1 MRLDMRCGTET
12 EQRTAKSPNSVKR
25 VPEKVPEQFSTFT
38 HRSGG
43 AFCPDRVNGARLGR
57 ARGSQGNSLTEQP
70 DHPLALPQP
79 GMAPVRNAAT
89 PVPQAPGLLSVEESS
104 ATRWSFMTVRR
115 TPSAR
120 ARANT
125 RHRVTA
131 RSSAPRVT
139 VNVKPPAEM
148 AARRSAAPSLLCK
161 AFPRAAAG
169 PY

>member
-1 MRLDMRCGTET
+1 
-12 EQRTAKSPNSVKR
+12 
-25 VPEKVPEQFSTFT
+25 
-38 HRSGG
+38 
-43 AFCPDRVNGARLGR
+43 
-57 ARGSQGNSLTEQP
+57 
-70 DHPLALPQP
+70 
-79 GMAPVRNAAT
+79 
-89 PVPQAPGLLSVEESS
+89 
-104 ATRWSFMTVRR
+104 MTVRR

-148 AARRSAAPSLLCK
+148 AARRSAAPSLPRK

-169 PY
+169 SFSGASEMVGGLGVRRRYARSPPRRDQLRRNIKARLAMHEAEPLKKQVNASVVENRRQRHFQYKIEQCHRQVDR